1 MADTPAFQGEPVSI
15 LVVDD
20 NAENRLTLESILKEP
35 GQDVVTA
42 ASGRDALRHLLHQE
56 FAVILL
62 DVNMPVMDGFE
73 TAALVRQRKSSERT
87 PIIFITAFSDEVH
100 ISRGYSLGAVD
111 YIVSPVVPEVLRSK
125 VAVFVDLFRKTEQI
139 RLQAESLRRR
149 ADQLYQLS
157 EASLAVNSANA
168 LDEILEIVTETAR
181 DLVAA
186 RCALTVTKLERENAP
201 AHRPVAFAADP
212 TDGAANASGGGG
224 GAATGAAGE
233 AAAAQERER
242 LIAQGEAVTAGL
254 ADQGRAVVLRRS
266 QMAGDA
272 RWRLAAGDDAAADA
286 AWLAAPLTGRDGRC
300 IGWVHLV
307 GQPGAE
313 FGDDDRT
320 IVTQLSQVASVAI
333 ENLLSSE
340 AREANRLKDEFL
352 TTLSHELR
360 TPLTAILGWT
370 RVLRTS
376 RPEAARFAHGLEV
389 IERNVTAQTKLIED
403 LLDVSRIIAG
413 KLRVSLRP
421 IAVLAPIEAAVEV
434 MRPAAEAKGVDLRLS
449 IGPEVEAGLAIA
461 GDAERLQ
468 QVGWNLLSNAIKF
481 TPPGGRIEVSA
492 SRQAD
497 WFKVAVRDSG
507 KGISPQF
514 LGHVFDRFRQDDSSS
529 TRAHGGLG
537 IGLAIVRHI
546 VELHGGKVEGESGG
560 AQLGATFTVSLPL
573 LSAGVAIAAPPH
585 EAQSMTDEARQAEGP
600 AEAALAGIEIL
611 VVDDEPDT
619 REILGEVLRGA
630 GATVATAAS
639 LAATLEYFDRRCP
652 DLLVSD
658 IAMPG
663 GDGYALMRQ
672 LRRRTVQRGGRV
684 PAIAVSAHAREEDR
698 QRALAA
704 GFGRYITKPVEPADL
719 LAAVR
724 EMVTP
729 EGAGGGGNGRRGKPR
744 GGGEG
749 NEDGDRGDR
758 GERGG
763 ERSGGERGE
772 GPAAGQGGDSAES
785 EVVPGRRILLV
796 EDDPDTRDALKT
808 LLELSGYQVA
818 VAADGSEAVAHAVA
832 NRPEVALVD
841 IGLPEIDGNEV
852 ARRIR
857 AELGADGIFLVALT
871 GYGGEAEVERSR
883 AAGFDAHF
891 TKPVELARLDRLLR
905 EGGRTGS

>member
-1 MADTPAFQGEPVSI
+1 MAIVETPAFGGEPVSI

-20 NAENRLTLESILKEP
+20 SADNRLTLESILKEP

-42 ASGRDALRHLLHQE
+42 SSGRDALRHLLHRE

-62 DVNMPVMDGFE
+62 DVNMPAMDGFE
-73 TAALVRQRKSSERT
+73 TAAMVRQRKSSERT

-100 ISRGYSLGAVD
+100 VSRGYSLGAVD

-139 RLQAESLRRR
+139 RRQAESLRRR

-157 EASLAVNSANA
+157 EASLAVNSANS
-168 LDEILEIVTETAR
+168 LDEILEVVTETAR
-181 DLVAA
+181 DLVEA
-186 RCALTVTKLERENAP
+186 RCALTVTHLEREHAP
-201 AHRPVAFAADP
+201 THRPVAF
-212 TDGAANASGGGG
+212 TGESGESG
-224 GAATGAAGE
+224 
-233 AAAAQERER
+233 ERER
-242 LIAQGEAVTAGL
+242 LLAQGAEVTAGL
-254 ADQGRAVVLRRS
+254 ADQTRAVLLHPGRTE
-266 QMAGDA
+266 DEA
-272 RWRLAAGDDAAADA
+272 RWRRAVAAGLAEDAG
-286 AWLAAPLTGRDGRC
+286 WLAAPLSGRDGRC
-300 IGWVHLV
+300 IGWVHLA
-307 GQPGAE
+307 GRSGAD

-320 IVTQLSQVASVAI
+320 IVTQLSQLASVAI

-376 RPEAARFAHGLEV
+376 PTGAERFAHGLEV
-389 IERNVTAQTKLIED
+389 IERNVMAQTKLIED

-413 KLRVSLRP
+413 KLRVNLRP
-421 IAVLAPIEAAVEV
+421 ISVGAPIEAAVEV
-434 MRPAAEAKGVDLRLS
+434 MRPAAEAKGVALRLAIDPAAS
-449 IGPEVEAGLAIA
+449 AGVTVA

-481 TPPGGRIEVSA
+481 TPAGGRIDVSV
-492 SRQAD
+492 RREGD
-497 WFKVAVRDSG
+497 WLKVAVADSG
-507 KGISPQF
+507 KGISSQF
-514 LGHVFDRFRQDDSSS
+514 MEHVFDRFRQDDSSS

-546 VELHGGKVEGESGG
+546 VELHGGKVEATSPGV
-560 AQLGATFTVSLPL
+560 QQGATFIVTLPVL
-573 LSAGVAIAAPPH
+573 ALAESAAGEQVAGAAPISAGEEAPAAP
-585 EAQSMTDEARQAEGP
+585 ETSARLAP
-600 AEAALAGIEIL
+600 PPTPPTPPNTALAAEALLAGMEIL

-619 REILGEVLRGA
+619 REILSEMLRTA
-630 GATVATAAS
+630 GATVDTAAS
-639 LAATLEYFDRRCP
+639 LAETLDLFDRRRP
-652 DLLVSD
+652 DLLLSD

-672 LRRRTVQRGGRV
+672 LRRRTAQSGGMV

-719 LAAVR
+719 LAAVC
-724 EMVTP
+724 EMLPP
-729 EGAGGGGNGRRGKPR
+729 EVRAERAAPTITAAGAEPAAAAGEESTAGAVGEMDVVEASAGGNGA
-744 GGGEG
+744 
-749 NEDGDRGDR
+749 GD
-758 GERGG
+758 
-763 ERSGGERGE
+763 
-772 GPAAGQGGDSAES
+772 ATF
-785 EVVPGRRILLV
+785 GRRILLV

-808 LLELSGYQVA
+808 LLELSGHQVA
-818 VAADGSEAVAHAVA
+818 VAADGGEAVAHAVA
-832 NRPEVALVD
+832 HRPEVALVD

-852 ARRIR
+852 ARLIR
-857 AELGADGIFLVALT
+857 SHLGEDGIFLVALT
-871 GYGGEAEVERSR
+871 GYGGDAEVERSL

-905 EGGRTGS
+905 ESYRTR